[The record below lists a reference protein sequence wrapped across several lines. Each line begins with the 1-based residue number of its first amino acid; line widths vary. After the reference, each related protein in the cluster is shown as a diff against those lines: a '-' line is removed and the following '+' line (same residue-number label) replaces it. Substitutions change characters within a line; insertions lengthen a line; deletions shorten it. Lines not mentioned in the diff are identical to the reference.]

1 MEKKKKTEAIPY
13 DGEKLRY
20 QIESHNYTMAGLSLE
35 LGYSRSYFGNLA
47 NHNKGIFDIPV
58 RTVKLLELVGIHYKD
73 YEPDPEPVEE
83 QSLPWDVYPEVES
96 PLRHLTGED
105 IEALC
110 KAMHETIYDAVYE
123 AVKKAWAE

>member
-20 QIESHNYTMAGLSLE
+20 QIESHNYTMSGLSLE
-35 LGYSRSYFGNLA
+35 LGYSRTYFGNIV

-58 RTVKLLELVGIHYKD
+58 RVVKLLELVGIHYED
-73 YEPDPEPVEE
+73 YKPDPEPVEE
-83 QSLPWDVYPEVES
+83 QPLPWDVYPEVD
-96 PLRHLTGED
+96 PPFRNLTGKD

-123 AVKKAWAE
+123 AVKKAWSE

>member
-83 QSLPWDVYPEVES
+83 QPLPWDVYPEVES
-96 PLRHLTGED
+96 PLRHLTGAD

-123 AVKKAWAE
+123 AVKKAWNE